1 MVLGDSGIIGYYKWP
16 TQTWPYIK
24 RVKFHSSF
32 KQPPK
37 VTYGL
42 YFLDSL
48 HTKNLRVDAVIS
60 KVTNTGFQLL
70 MKAWADTILYG
81 VKISWMACGY

>member
-1 MVLGDSGIIGYYKWP
+1 MVVGDSDIIGYYKWP

-24 RVKFHSSF
+24 RVKFQSSF

-81 VKISWMACGY
+81 AKISWMACGY